1 MSLIRNLCL
10 WFSVCLGLTAA
21 LPALC
26 TQAQTIGI
34 ETDFDGNVWVYDS
47 TSTGSDVVRKYTPQ
61 GQFLG
66 GVQVHSLFTVATPGG
81 YLARDPV
88 SGSLFI
94 LLTDGEMRSLE
105 PVTGRMTTLFD
116 LRQLPID
123 TSTIYDI
130 ATSRSVA
137 NSGGLIVPPFQW
149 GDFAVRVDERR
160 TDFFI
165 SGRAPAHVFML
176 RVRFEQGVLV
186 SAKTL
191 VFSRLTTAGN
201 VNLNRGVAVSP
212 FGSVL
217 TTLPVLTERGAS
229 NIGQL
234 PNPISPDRQC
244 EEDAMR
250 NPVNCFKPAPSP
262 FETCQTP
269 DGSACSVIQDSAVAF
284 DADFEPGRF
293 LDPQAALTAITTC
306 ATLPCEVPV
315 VLLDRPAS
323 PEFDPVNVPSLGMAS
338 DAEGHFYLATGPV
351 GSAECGFF
359 ASGALVAIP
368 AELNFLTCALVTD
381 APINTSVD
389 VALTPDGQRAYM
401 TLANLGIVA
410 TFAVEPSQ

>member
-26 TQAQTIGI
+26 TQAQTIGPAELFLDRFTDPVVGNNIFIPTGI
-34 ETDFDGNVWVYDS
+34 ETDLDDNVWVYDS

-88 SGSLFI
+88 TGSLFM

-149 GDFAVRVDERR
+149 GDFAVRADERR

-165 SGRAPAHVFML
+165 SGRAPAHVFIL
-176 RVRFEQGVLV
+176 RVQFEQGVLV

-191 VFSRLTTAGN
+191 VF
-201 VNLNRGVAVSP
+201 
-212 FGSVL
+212 
-217 TTLPVLTERGAS
+217 
-229 NIGQL
+229 
-234 PNPISPDRQC
+234 
-244 EEDAMR
+244 
-250 NPVNCFKPAPSP
+250 
-262 FETCQTP
+262 
-269 DGSACSVIQDSAVAF
+269 
-284 DADFEPGRF
+284 
-293 LDPQAALTAITTC
+293 
-306 ATLPCEVPV
+306 
-315 VLLDRPAS
+315 
-323 PEFDPVNVPSLGMAS
+323 
-338 DAEGHFYLATGPV
+338 
-351 GSAECGFF
+351 
-359 ASGALVAIP
+359 
-368 AELNFLTCALVTD
+368 
-381 APINTSVD
+381 
-389 VALTPDGQRAYM
+389 
-401 TLANLGIVA
+401 
-410 TFAVEPSQ
+410 

>member
-1 MSLIRNLCL
+1 
-10 WFSVCLGLTAA
+10 
-21 LPALC
+21 
-26 TQAQTIGI
+26 
-34 ETDFDGNVWVYDS
+34 
-47 TSTGSDVVRKYTPQ
+47 
-61 GQFLG
+61 
-66 GVQVHSLFTVATPGG
+66 
-81 YLARDPV
+81 
-88 SGSLFI
+88 
-94 LLTDGEMRSLE
+94 
-105 PVTGRMTTLFD
+105 
-116 LRQLPID
+116 
-123 TSTIYDI
+123 
-130 ATSRSVA
+130 
-137 NSGGLIVPPFQW
+137 
-149 GDFAVRVDERR
+149 
-160 TDFFI
+160 
-165 SGRAPAHVFML
+165 
-176 RVRFEQGVLV
+176 
-186 SAKTL
+186 
-191 VFSRLTTAGN
+191 
-201 VNLNRGVAVSP
+201 
-212 FGSVL
+212 
-217 TTLPVLTERGAS
+217 
-229 NIGQL
+229 
-234 PNPISPDRQC
+234 
-244 EEDAMR
+244 MR